1 MNSEEQK
8 KQGFTQ
14 ILEWRF
20 FHESCKVEDTASS
33 LDRVVKGKCSQYINM
48 RLSYGMAKE
57 PTDYLAAVQRWAE
70 GGVVLSLQTFFGRE
84 QGVYQIWAALLIWL
98 AFIASLLMLVYGV
111 GLRPF
116 FSWFFGLFAGD
127 DTIVNYAQRGI
138 QQLVGLFVVEFGMQ
152 PEWAEDYE
160 NMIFDLMLWLVG
172 LTIACWF
179 LWFITKISYYVH
191 HTTCC
196 GRRKQW
202 NRTRFPTSLAQ
213 WGRLM
218 ITVNNLTYFLWFWTA
233 FFWVGFNYYSVFAEK
248 KYDFDTDTMLALS
261 WILNILNWS
270 LVISSTFRYK
280 IGESMV
286 SNEVFSLTLTNIW
299 RTTQMFYIT
308 APLTLFSIIVGTLD
322 FMRNRT
328 FGEDISYW
336 VGGDRGAISK
346 MIVQYWT
353 LLLITLT
360 MLVWLSLFAGWLPN
374 TSSSYAALVVVTF
387 IGCDVLLPC
396 AYLWLGSKPEK
407 IPPRFNEGENPTT
420 GIFAQL
426 QRAIRRCFQK
436 LFCMAWHRN
445 NLRAMVFSKMTTGIL
460 KWVAPLQQVV
470 QPFLI
475 MFLPELGINVAIGI
489 IVAGR
494 N

>member
-1 MNSEEQK
+1 MV
-8 KQGFTQ
+8 F
-14 ILEWRF
+14 
-20 FHESCKVEDTASS
+20 D
-33 LDRVVKGKCSQYINM
+33 
-48 RLSYGMAKE
+48 
-57 PTDYLAAVQRWAE
+57 
-70 GGVVLSLQTFFGRE
+70 VLL
-84 QGVYQIWAALLIWL
+84 WL
-98 AFIASLLMLVYGV
+98 AGLIIAG
-111 GLRPF
+111 
-116 FSWFFGLFAGD
+116 W
-127 DTIVNYAQRGI
+127 I
-138 QQLVGLFVVEFGMQ
+138 
-152 PEWAEDYE
+152 
-160 NMIFDLMLWLVG
+160 LWL
-172 LTIACWF
+172 
-179 LWFITKISYYVH
+179 ITKISYCCH
-191 HTTCC
+191 HGTCC
-196 GRRKQW
+196 GHRKQW
-202 NRTRFPTSLAQ
+202 RRTRFPTSLAQ

-233 FFWVGFNYYSVFAEK
+233 FFWVGFNYYSVFAVK

-270 LVISSTFRYK
+270 LVISSAFRYQV
-280 IGESMV
+280 GEGMQ

-322 FMRNRT
+322 FMRNRS

-346 MIVQYWT
+346 TIVQYWT
-353 LLLITLT
+353 LLLVMGT
-360 MLVWLSLFAGWLPN
+360 MFTWLAVLCGWLPPES
-374 TSSSYAALVVVTF
+374 TSSAAAAIVVTF

-407 IPPRFNEGENPTT
+407 IPPAFDQGGDLPS
-420 GIFAQL
+420 GIFAQI
-426 QRAIRRCFQK
+426 QRTMRRCCQK

-445 NLRAMVFSKMTTGIL
+445 NLRAFVFSKMTTNVL

-475 MFLPELGINVAIGI
+475 MVFPDLGINVAIGI